1 MDKIKVLMV
10 CASLHL
16 GGAENVARSIALHAS
31 ETEFEFHYL
40 VFHQEEGIY
49 EPALLEK
56 GCRIHRIPEP
66 KSSYPRFI
74 GSLCRLITTHRF
86 QVVHAHTMFNCGL
99 VMLCAAA
106 CGVPVR
112 VSHAHSTLKIK
123 RGLFT
128 RIYEQAMRLLLLAC
142 STSLVAC
149 STQAGERLY
158 GKHAFRNRG
167 LVIANGI
174 DVVANRFRQ
183 EARNRIRT
191 QYPLENSIVLGH
203 IGRMVPVKNQAFL
216 LELLPLLLERN
227 PNVRLLLIGD
237 GEDRPMLESK
247 PQELGI
253 RSQVIFTG
261 SISHTAD
268 YLSAMDVFLFPSHF
282 EGMPLALLEA
292 QANGLPCV
300 VSDTIPQDVFCTD
313 LIHPLSLNAPKS
325 KWCDTI
331 LTQQRS
337 DPAPYQRQ
345 LLSSDFSAEESARK
359 ILALYKKGL
368 YYDQDPLPH

>member
-10 CASLHL
+10 CASLNL
-16 GGAENVARSIALHAS
+16 GGAENVARSIALHAP

-49 EPALLEK
+49 EPDLRER
-56 GCRIHRIPEP
+56 GCCIHRIPEP
-66 KSSYPRFI
+66 KASYLRFI
-74 GSLCRLITTHRF
+74 GSLCRLITTYRF

-99 VMLCAAA
+99 IMLCAAV

-112 VSHAHSTLKIK
+112 IPHAHSTLNEK
-123 RGLFT
+123 RSLFT
-128 RIYEQAMRLLLLAC
+128 RIYEQVTRLFLLTC

-149 STQAGERLY
+149 STQARERLY
-158 GKHAFRNRG
+158 GKRAFRNRG

-174 DVVANRFRQ
+174 DVAAYRFRQ
-183 EARNRIRT
+183 EARNRIRS
-191 QYPLENSIVLGH
+191 QYPLENCIVLGH

-216 LELLPLLLERN
+216 LEVLPLLLERE
-227 PNVRLLLIGD
+227 PRIRLLLIGD
-237 GEDRPMLESK
+237 GEDRTMLERK
-247 PQELGI
+247 TRELGI

-261 SISHTAD
+261 SVSHTAD

-313 LIHPLSLNAPKS
+313 LIHSLSLSAPVS
-325 KWCDTI
+325 EWCNTI
-331 LTQQRS
+331 LNLQRTN
-337 DPAPYQRQ
+337 PIRYHQQ
-345 LLSSDFSAEESARK
+345 LLSSEFSAAQSVAK
-359 ILALYKKGL
+359 ILTLYKKGL
-368 YYDQDPLPH
+368 YHDQDPLSH